1 MARGS
6 VFRRSGG
13 WAYKVDTGFHPE
25 TGKRRQ
31 SVKQGFRTK
40 RQAENALAG
49 VQNTVIDGTVVA
61 TSGMRLDEYL
71 DQWLAGQEAR
81 LRPSSHH
88 SYVMA
93 GKRLKRHLGRC
104 KLQALTP
111 LQIEKFY
118 ADLLNRGGRNGAG
131 LASKTVR
138 NTHVVLRKALAD
150 AERLGIVQR
159 NAAAAARG
167 PSVTRPE
174 MTTWSS
180 DQLKEFLAVAQQ
192 SRMRN
197 ALTILAST
205 GMRRG
210 EALGLRWGD
219 VDFDSS
225 QIAIVQTVSTVDGKI
240 VVGQPKTAGSRRTVY
255 VHDTTIKA
263 MRQQRQLQAE
273 EQLAAGPA
281 WETDNELVFR
291 SVTGGPVNPDWFSRH
306 FNDLVEK
313 TDVPRI
319 RLHDLRHTNAT
330 LSLKAGVHPKVVSER
345 LGHSSIAITLDL
357 YSHVTPGISRDAA
370 AAVESMMFG

>member
-6 VFRRSGG
+6 VFKRSGG
-13 WAYKVDTGFHPE
+13 WAFKVDTGFHPE

-31 SVKQGFRTK
+31 SLKQGFRTK
-40 RQAENALAG
+40 REAEAALAEA
-49 VQNTVIDGTVVA
+49 QKTVLDGTVVA
-61 TSGMRLDEYL
+61 NSNMRLDDFL
-71 DQWLAGQEAR
+71 DEWLIGQEAR

-93 GKRLKRHLGRC
+93 GKRLKRHLGKY

-118 ADLLNRGGRNGAG
+118 AELLDHGQRNGKG
-131 LASKTVR
+131 LSPKTVK

-150 AERLGIVQR
+150 AERLGLVHR

-167 PSVTRPE
+167 PTVQRPE
-174 MTTWSS
+174 MSTWSS
-180 DQLKEFLAVAQQ
+180 DQLKTFSEVAEE

-197 ALTILAST
+197 AFTILATT

-219 VDFDSS
+219 IDFDSA
-225 QIAIVQTVSTVDGKI
+225 QIAIVQTVSTVDSKV
-240 VVGQPKTAGSRRTVY
+240 VVGQPKTSGSRRTVY
-255 VHDTTIKA
+255 VHDATIRA
-263 MRQQRQLQAE
+263 LRQQRQLQAE
-273 EQLAAGPA
+273 ERLASGPA
-281 WETDNELVFR
+281 WDTDNDLVFR
-291 SVTGGPVNPDWFSRH
+291 NLTGGPVNPDWFSRH
-306 FNDLVEK
+306 FDKLVEK
-313 TDVPRI
+313 ADVPRI

-345 LGHSSIAITLDL
+345 LGHSTVAITLDL
-357 YSHVTPGISRDAA
+357 YSHVTPGISCDAA
-370 AAVESMMFG
+370 ATVESMMFD

>member
-6 VFRRSGG
+6 VFKRSGG
-13 WAYKVDTGFHPE
+13 WAFKVDTGFHPE
-25 TGKRRQ
+25 SGERRQ
-31 SVKQGFRTK
+31 SLKQGFRTK
-40 RQAENALAG
+40 REAENALAEA
-49 VQNTVIDGTVVA
+49 QKTVIDGTVVA
-61 TSGMRLDEYL
+61 TSNMHLDEFL
-71 DQWLAGQEAR
+71 DHWLVGQEAR

-93 GKRLKRHLGRC
+93 AKRLKRGLGRY

-118 ADLLNRGGRNGAG
+118 GELLDQGQRDGKG
-131 LASKTVR
+131 LSPKTVK

-150 AERLGIVQR
+150 AERLGLVHR

-180 DQLKEFLAVAQQ
+180 DQLKTFSAVAEE

-197 ALTILAST
+197 AYIILTTT

-210 EALGLRWGD
+210 EALGLRWRD
-219 VDFDSS
+219 VDFDSA
-225 QIAIVQTVSTVDGKI
+225 QLAIVQTVSTVDSK
-240 VVGQPKTAGSRRTVY
+240 VVIGQPKTAGSRRTVY
-255 VHDTTIKA
+255 VHDATIKA
-263 MRQQRQLQAE
+263 LRQQRQLQAE
-273 EQLAAGPA
+273 ERLAAGPA
-281 WETDNELVFR
+281 WDTDNDLVFR
-291 SVTGGPVNPDWFSRH
+291 NLTGGPVNPDWFSRH
-306 FNDLVEK
+306 FDKLVEK
-313 TDVPRI
+313 SDVPRI

-330 LSLKAGVHPKVVSER
+330 LSLKAGVHPKIVSER

-357 YSHVTPGISRDAA
+357 YSHVTPGISREAA
-370 AAVESMMFG
+370 ATVESMMYD

>member
-1 MARGS
+1 MARGT
-6 VFRRSGG
+6 VFKRQGS
-13 WAYKVDTGFHPE
+13 WAFKAEAGLHPE

-31 SVKQGFRTK
+31 VKRQGFRTK
-40 RQAENALAG
+40 REAEQALAE
-49 VQNTVIDGTVVA
+49 VQKTVFDGTVVA
-61 TSGMRLDEYL
+61 NSNMRLDDFL
-71 DQWLAGQEAR
+71 DEWLAGQKAR
-81 LRPSSHH
+81 LRSSTHH
-88 SYVMA
+88 SYA
-93 GKRLKRHLGRC
+93 IASKRLKQHLGRC

-118 ADLLNRGGRNGAG
+118 ADLLDHGGRTGEG
-131 LASKTVR
+131 LAPKTVK

-150 AERLGIVQR
+150 AERLGLVQR

-167 PSVTRPE
+167 PSVTRRE

-180 DQLKEFLAVAQQ
+180 DQLKEFTAVAQE

-197 ALTILAST
+197 AFTILAST
-205 GMRRG
+205 GVRRG

-219 VDFDSS
+219 IDFDSS
-225 QIAIVQTVSTVDGKI
+225 QIAIVQTVSTVGSKI

-263 MRQQRQLQAE
+263 LRQQRQLQAE
-273 EQLAAGPA
+273 ERLAAGPV
-281 WETDNELVFR
+281 WESGNDLVFR
-291 SVTGGPVNPDWFSRH
+291 NVTGGPVNPDQFSKH
-306 FNDLVEK
+306 FNELVEQAE
-313 TDVPRI
+313 VPRI

-370 AAVESMMFG
+370 ATVESMMFD

>member
-6 VFRRSGG
+6 VFKRSGG
-13 WAYKVDTGFHPE
+13 WAFKVDTGFHPE

-31 SVKQGFRTK
+31 SLKQGFRTK
-40 RQAENALAG
+40 RQAEEALAEA
-49 VQNTVIDGTVVA
+49 QKTVIDGTVVA
-61 TSGMRLDEYL
+61 NSNMRLDEFL
-71 DQWLAGQEAR
+71 DEWLVGQEAR

-93 GKRLKRHLGRC
+93 GKRLKRHLG
-104 KLQALTP
+104 KYKIQALTP

-118 ADLLNRGGRNGAG
+118 AELLDHGQRNGKG
-131 LASKTVR
+131 LSPKTVK

-150 AERLGIVQR
+150 AERLGLVHR

-180 DQLKEFLAVAQQ
+180 DQLKAFSTVAQE

-197 ALTILAST
+197 AFTILAST

-210 EALGLRWGD
+210 EALGLRWVD

-225 QIAIVQTVSTVDGKI
+225 QLAIVQTVSTVDSKV
-240 VVGQPKTAGSRRTVY
+240 VVGQPKTSGSRRTVY
-255 VHDTTIKA
+255 VHDATIKA
-263 MRQQRQLQAE
+263 LRQQRQLQAE
-273 EQLAAGPA
+273 KRLDEGPA
-281 WETDNELVFR
+281 WDTDNDLVFR
-291 SVTGGPVNPDWFSRH
+291 NVTGGPVNPDWFSRH
-306 FNDLVEK
+306 FDKLVEQA
-313 TDVPRI
+313 DVPRI

-357 YSHVTPGISRDAA
+357 YSHVTPGISREAA
-370 AAVESMMFG
+370 ATVESMMFD